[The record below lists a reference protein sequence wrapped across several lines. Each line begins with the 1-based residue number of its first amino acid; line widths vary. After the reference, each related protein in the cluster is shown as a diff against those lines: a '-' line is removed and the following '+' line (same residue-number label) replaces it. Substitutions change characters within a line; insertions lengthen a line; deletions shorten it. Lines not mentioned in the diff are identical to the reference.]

1 MKRHGE
7 QRNKSLGDK
16 AINYAPRWS
25 LAVIAGVVVAAIFT
39 PSSYAEEQESIEEL
53 RSDVMEQSYN
63 VVLDDPSDRSAYTGM
78 ESIVN
83 EVYSQQGEAKT
94 EQVIDF
100 QQDEKNNIIRFVRG
114 YDKYQGLDSSAWYL
128 ISVDRDKSL
137 PDYERVKVKELFDAN
152 ERTDRLMGE

>member
-1 MKRHGE
+1 MKRHRIG
-7 QRNKSLGDK
+7 QNKSLGDK
-16 AINYAPRWS
+16 AINYAPRLS

-39 PSSYAEEQESIEEL
+39 PSSYAEDQESIEDL

-63 VVLDDPSDRSAYTGM
+63 VVLDDSSDRSAYTGM
-78 ESIVN
+78 EPIVN

-100 QQDEKNNIIRFVRG
+100 HQDEKNKVIRFVRG

-128 ISVDRDKSL
+128 ISVDRDKNL
-137 PDYERVKVKELFDAN
+137 PDSERVKVKELFDAN